1 MKLKSLVKNAIF
13 CFLFKAIF
21 RSIQWLLFISFLIG
35 QPKSKIVHTDVISE
49 SEKMEA
55 TFIFDEVIDRDDVS
69 GWIDRNNYFTLS
81 LFNVSFD
88 SKQKLNKDFKY
99 PLISIETA
107 DTDESVQIIFYTAK
121 EIESYQLIRHSK
133 GKNVLIVLNYL
144 DKEKQQKKED
154 GELVQSFIVEE
165 LPDTFD
171 VMKDRWR
178 HPKTWKDAR
187 ERSSIRILCDTE
199 GLPIYVD
206 NQLIGKSPL
215 DYAVDVLPGWHQVG
229 YFPTDP
235 ALLPLPRSPKE
246 KMMDNILR
254 MGILDV
260 YVEEGKEQEIVLNY
274 QNLDQDVLAFQR
286 SISAG
291 SWIGFSLFF
300 FLIMLI
306 SWGIA

>member
-1 MKLKSLVKNAIF
+1 MPIFVFYLKQF
-13 CFLFKAIF
+13 F

-35 QPKSKIVHTDVISE
+35 QPKSKVVHTNIISE

-81 LFNVSFD
+81 MFNVSFD
-88 SKQKLNKDFKY
+88 SKQTLNKQLKY
-99 PLISIETA
+99 PLVSIETA
-107 DTDESVQIIFYTAK
+107 DTDESVQIIFHTAR

-144 DKEKQQKKED
+144 DKEKKLKKED

-206 NQLIGKSPL
+206 NQLVGKSPL

-235 ALLPLPRSPKE
+235 ALLPSPRSPKE

>member
-1 MKLKSLVKNAIF
+1 MPHLVFFIKQ
-13 CFLFKAIF
+13 LF
-21 RSIQWLLFISFLIG
+21 RLIQWFFFLSFLIG
-35 QPKSKIVHTDVISE
+35 QGQSKIVHADIISE
-49 SEKMEA
+49 PDKVEI
-55 TFIFDEVIDRDDVS
+55 TFIFDEIIDRDDVS

-81 LFNVSFD
+81 LFNVSMGSRDIF
-88 SKQKLNKDFKY
+88 SKKYKY
-99 PLISIETA
+99 PLISVETV
-107 DTDESVQIIFYTAK
+107 DTDGSVQIIFNTARVLD
-121 EIESYQLIRHSK
+121 SYQLIRHSK
-133 GKNVLIVLNYL
+133 GKNLLVILNYL
-144 DKEKQQKKED
+144 NEEKQLDKEE

-171 VMKDRWR
+171 IMKDRWR

-199 GLPIYVD
+199 DLPIYVD
-206 NQLIGKSPL
+206 NQLVGKSPL
-215 DYAVDVLPGWHQVG
+215 EYAVDVLPGWHQVG

-235 ALLPLPRSPKE
+235 ALIPAPRSPKE

-286 SISAG
+286 SITAG

-300 FLIMLI
+300 LLIMLI

>member
-1 MKLKSLVKNAIF
+1 MRQSFRLVF
-13 CFLFKAIF
+13 GFLFLSYLSA
-21 RSIQWLLFISFLIG
+21 QG
-35 QPKSKIVHTDVISE
+35 QSKIVHADILSE
-49 SEKMEA
+49 ADKVEIK
-55 TFIFDEVIDRDDVS
+55 FIFDEIIDRDDVS

-81 LFNVSFD
+81 LFNVSMSSREIF
-88 SKQKLNKDFKY
+88 NKKFKY
-99 PLISIETA
+99 PLLSVETA
-107 DTDESVQIIFYTAK
+107 DTEGSVQIIFNTARTLD
-121 EIESYQLIRHSK
+121 SYQLIRHSK
-133 GKNVLIVLNYL
+133 GKNLLVILNYL
-144 DKEKQQKKED
+144 SEEKQIDKDQ

-171 VMKDRWR
+171 IMKDRWR

-199 GLPIYVD
+199 NLPIYVD
-206 NQLIGKSPL
+206 NQLVGKSPL
-215 DYAVDVLPGWHQVG
+215 EYAVDVLPGWHQVG

-235 ALLPLPRSPKE
+235 ALTPAPRSPKE

-260 YVEEGKEQEIVLNY
+260 YVEDGKEQEIVLNY

-300 FLIMLI
+300 LLIMLI

>member
-1 MKLKSLVKNAIF
+1 MPYLVFFIKQ
-13 CFLFKAIF
+13 LF
-21 RSIQWLLFISFLIG
+21 RLIQWFFFLSFLIG
-35 QPKSKIVHTDVISE
+35 QGQSKIVHADIISE
-49 SEKMEA
+49 PDKVEI
-55 TFIFDEVIDRDDVS
+55 TFIFDEIIDRDDVS

-81 LFNVSFD
+81 LFNVSMG
-88 SKQKLNKDFKY
+88 SKDLFIKIYKY
-99 PLISIETA
+99 PLISVETA
-107 DTDESVQIIFYTAK
+107 DSDESVQIIFNTARVLD
-121 EIESYQLIRHSK
+121 SYQLIRHSK
-133 GKNVLIVLNYL
+133 GKNLLVILNYL
-144 DKEKQQKKED
+144 NEEKQLDKEE

-171 VMKDRWR
+171 IMKDRWR

-199 GLPIYVD
+199 DLPIYVD
-206 NQLIGKSPL
+206 NQLVGKSPL
-215 DYAVDVLPGWHQVG
+215 EYAVDVLPGWHQVG

-235 ALLPLPRSPKE
+235 ALIPAPRSPKE

-286 SISAG
+286 SITAG

-300 FLIMLI
+300 LLIMLI

>member
-1 MKLKSLVKNAIF
+1 MA
-13 CFLFKAIF
+13 
-21 RSIQWLLFISFLIG
+21 LLISFLIG
-35 QPKSKIVHTDVISE
+35 QPKSKIVHTDLISE

-88 SKQKLNKDFKY
+88 SKQKLNKEFKY
-99 PLISIETA
+99 PLISIETV
-107 DTDESVQIIFYTAK
+107 DTDKSVQIIFHTAR

-144 DKEKQQKKED
+144 NKEKQLKKEA

-206 NQLIGKSPL
+206 NQLVGKSPL

-235 ALLPLPRSPKE
+235 ALLPSPRSPKE

>member
-1 MKLKSLVKNAIF
+1 MPYLVFFIKQ
-13 CFLFKAIF
+13 LF
-21 RSIQWLLFISFLIG
+21 RLIQWFFFLSFLIG
-35 QPKSKIVHTDVISE
+35 QGQSKIVHADIISE
-49 SEKMEA
+49 PDKVEI
-55 TFIFDEVIDRDDVS
+55 TFIFDEIIDRDDVS

-81 LFNVSFD
+81 LFNVSMGSRD
-88 SKQKLNKDFKY
+88 IISKKNIY
-99 PLISIETA
+99 PLISVETA
-107 DTDESVQIIFYTAK
+107 DTDGSVQIIFNTARVLD
-121 EIESYQLIRHSK
+121 SYQLIRHSK
-133 GKNVLIVLNYL
+133 GKNLLVILNYLNEEKQL
-144 DKEKQQKKED
+144 DKEK

-171 VMKDRWR
+171 IMKDRWR

-199 GLPIYVD
+199 DLPIYVD
-206 NQLIGKSPL
+206 NQLVGKSPL
-215 DYAVDVLPGWHQVG
+215 EYAVDVLPGWHQVG

-235 ALLPLPRSPKE
+235 ALIPAPRSPKE

-286 SISAG
+286 SITAG

-300 FLIMLI
+300 LLIMLI

>member
-1 MKLKSLVKNAIF
+1 MTFFVLFIKQYFRLIQS
-13 CFLFKAIF
+13 FLF
-21 RSIQWLLFISFLIG
+21 LSFLIG
-35 QPKSKIVHTDVISE
+35 QPKSKVVHTNIISE
-49 SEKMEA
+49 SEKMEV

-81 LFNVSFD
+81 MFNVSFD
-88 SKQKLNKDFKY
+88 SKQTLNKELKY
-99 PLISIETA
+99 PLVSIETA
-107 DTDESVQIIFYTAK
+107 DTDESVQIIFHTAR

-144 DKEKQQKKED
+144 DKEKKLKKED

-235 ALLPLPRSPKE
+235 ALLPSPRSPKE

>member
-1 MKLKSLVKNAIF
+1 MSFFVLFIKQYFRLIQW
-13 CFLFKAIF
+13 FLF
-21 RSIQWLLFISFLIG
+21 LSFLIG
-35 QPKSKIVHTDVISE
+35 QPKSKVVHTNIISE

-81 LFNVSFD
+81 MFNVSFD
-88 SKQKLNKDFKY
+88 SKQTLNKELKY
-99 PLISIETA
+99 PLVSIETA
-107 DTDESVQIIFYTAK
+107 DTDESVQIIFHTAR

-144 DKEKQQKKED
+144 DKEKKLKKED

-206 NQLIGKSPL
+206 NQLVGKSPL

-235 ALLPLPRSPKE
+235 ALLPSPRSPKE

>member
-1 MKLKSLVKNAIF
+1 MPHLVFFIKQ
-13 CFLFKAIF
+13 LF
-21 RSIQWLLFISFLIG
+21 RLIQWVFFLSFLIG
-35 QPKSKIVHTDVISE
+35 QGQSKIVNADIISE
-49 SEKMEA
+49 PDKVEI
-55 TFIFDEVIDRDDVS
+55 TFIFNEIIDRDDVS

-81 LFNVSFD
+81 LFNVSMGSRDIF
-88 SKQKLNKDFKY
+88 SKKYKY
-99 PLISIETA
+99 PLISVETA
-107 DTDESVQIIFYTAK
+107 DSDGSVQIIFNTARVLD
-121 EIESYQLIRHSK
+121 SYQLIRHSK
-133 GKNVLIVLNYL
+133 GKNLLVILNYLNEEKQL
-144 DKEKQQKKED
+144 DKEK

-171 VMKDRWR
+171 IMKDRWR

-199 GLPIYVD
+199 DLPIYVD
-206 NQLIGKSPL
+206 NQLVGKSPL
-215 DYAVDVLPGWHQVG
+215 EYAVDVLPGWHQVG

-235 ALLPLPRSPKE
+235 ALIPAPRSPKE

-286 SISAG
+286 SITAG

-300 FLIMLI
+300 LLIMLI

>member
-1 MKLKSLVKNAIF
+1 MPFFVFYLKQCFRLIQW
-13 CFLFKAIF
+13 FLFM
-21 RSIQWLLFISFLIG
+21 SFLIG

-88 SKQKLNKDFKY
+88 SKQKLNKEFKY
-99 PLISIETA
+99 PLLSIETA
-107 DTDESVQIIFYTAK
+107 YTNESVQIIFHTAK
-121 EIESYQLIRHSK
+121 EIDSYQLIRHSK
-133 GKNVLIVLNYL
+133 GKNVLIILNYL
-144 DKEKQQKKED
+144 DKEKQLKKEE

-235 ALLPLPRSPKE
+235 ALLPSPRSPKE

>member
-1 MKLKSLVKNAIF
+1 MPYLVFFIKQ
-13 CFLFKAIF
+13 LF
-21 RSIQWLLFISFLIG
+21 RLIQWFFFLSFLIG
-35 QPKSKIVHTDVISE
+35 QGQSKIVHADIISE
-49 SEKMEA
+49 PDKVEI
-55 TFIFDEVIDRDDVS
+55 TFIFDEIIDRDDVS

-81 LFNVSFD
+81 LFNVSMD
-88 SKQKLNKDFKY
+88 SRDLFSKKYKY
-99 PLISIETA
+99 PLISVETA
-107 DTDESVQIIFYTAK
+107 DSDGSVQIIFNTARVLD
-121 EIESYQLIRHSK
+121 SYQLIRHSK
-133 GKNVLIVLNYL
+133 GKNLLVILNYL
-144 DKEKQQKKED
+144 NEEKQLDKEE

-171 VMKDRWR
+171 IMKDRWR

-199 GLPIYVD
+199 DLPIYVD
-206 NQLIGKSPL
+206 NQLVGKSPL
-215 DYAVDVLPGWHQVG
+215 EYAVDVLPGWHQVG

-235 ALLPLPRSPKE
+235 ALIPAPRSPKE

-286 SISAG
+286 SITAG

-300 FLIMLI
+300 LLIMLI

>member
-1 MKLKSLVKNAIF
+1 MPHLVFFIKQ
-13 CFLFKAIF
+13 LF
-21 RSIQWLLFISFLIG
+21 RLIQWFFFLSFLIG
-35 QPKSKIVHTDVISE
+35 QGQSKIVHADIISE
-49 SEKMEA
+49 PDKVEI
-55 TFIFDEVIDRDDVS
+55 TFIFDEIIDRDDVS

-81 LFNVSFD
+81 LFNVSMGSRDIF
-88 SKQKLNKDFKY
+88 SKKYKY
-99 PLISIETA
+99 PLISVETA
-107 DTDESVQIIFYTAK
+107 DTDGSVQIIFNTARVLD
-121 EIESYQLIRHSK
+121 SYQLIRHSK
-133 GKNVLIVLNYL
+133 GKNLLVILNYL
-144 DKEKQQKKED
+144 NEEKQLYKEK
-154 GELVQSFIVEE
+154 GELVQSFVVEE

-171 VMKDRWR
+171 IMKDRWR

-199 GLPIYVD
+199 DLPIYVD
-206 NQLIGKSPL
+206 NQLVGKSPL
-215 DYAVDVLPGWHQVG
+215 EYAVDVLPGWHQVG

-235 ALLPLPRSPKE
+235 ALIPAPRSPKE

-286 SISAG
+286 SITAG

-300 FLIMLI
+300 LLIMLI

>member
-1 MKLKSLVKNAIF
+1 MTFFV
-13 CFLFKAIF
+13 LFIKQYF
-21 RSIQWLLFISFLIG
+21 RLIQWFLVISFLVG
-35 QPKSKIVHTDVISE
+35 QPKSEIVHTDIISE

-81 LFNVSFD
+81 MFNVSFD
-88 SKQKLNKDFKY
+88 SKQTLNKELKY
-99 PLISIETA
+99 PLVSIETA
-107 DTDESVQIIFYTAK
+107 DTDESVQIIFHTAR

-133 GKNVLIVLNYL
+133 GKNVLIILNYL
-144 DKEKQQKKED
+144 DKEKKLKKED

-206 NQLIGKSPL
+206 NQLVGKSPL

-235 ALLPLPRSPKE
+235 ALLPSPRSPKE

-300 FLIMLI
+300 FLILLI

>member
-1 MKLKSLVKNAIF
+1 
-13 CFLFKAIF
+13 
-21 RSIQWLLFISFLIG
+21 
-35 QPKSKIVHTDVISE
+35 VHTDVISE

-88 SKQKLNKDFKY
+88 SKQKLNKKFKY
-99 PLISIETA
+99 PLLSIETA
-107 DTDESVQIIFYTAK
+107 YTNESVQIIFHTAK
-121 EIESYQLIRHSK
+121 EIDSYQLIRHSK
-133 GKNVLIVLNYL
+133 GKNVLIILNYL
-144 DKEKQQKKED
+144 DKEKQLKKEE

-178 HPKTWKDAR
+178 HPKTWKDDR

-235 ALLPLPRSPKE
+235 ALLPSPRSPKE

>member
-1 MKLKSLVKNAIF
+1 MTFFVLFIKQYFRLIQW
-13 CFLFKAIF
+13 FLF
-21 RSIQWLLFISFLIG
+21 LSFLIG
-35 QPKSKIVHTDVISE
+35 QPKSKVVHTNIISE

-81 LFNVSFD
+81 MFNVSFD
-88 SKQKLNKDFKY
+88 SKKTLNKELKY
-99 PLISIETA
+99 PLVSIETA
-107 DTDESVQIIFYTAK
+107 DTDESVQIIFHTAR

-144 DKEKQQKKED
+144 DKEKKLKKED

-206 NQLIGKSPL
+206 NQLVGKSPL

-235 ALLPLPRSPKE
+235 ALLPSPRSPKE

>member
-1 MKLKSLVKNAIF
+1 MPIFVFYVEQFLKSIK
-13 CFLFKAIF
+13 
-21 RSIQWLLFISFLIG
+21 WLLFISILFG
-35 QPKSKIVHTDVISE
+35 QPKPKIVHTDVISE

-69 GWIDRNNYFTLS
+69 GWIDRNYYFTLS
-81 LFNVSFD
+81 LFNVSFE

-107 DTDESVQIIFYTAK
+107 ATDESVQIIFYTAK

-133 GKNVLIVLNYL
+133 GKNVLIILNYS
-144 DKEKQQKKED
+144 DKEKKQKKED

-206 NQLIGKSPL
+206 NQLVGKSPL

-235 ALLPLPRSPKE
+235 ALLPSPRSPKE

>member
-1 MKLKSLVKNAIF
+1 MPFFVFYLKQF
-13 CFLFKAIF
+13 F
-21 RSIQWLLFISFLIG
+21 RSIQWLFFISFLIG

-88 SKQKLNKDFKY
+88 SKQKLNKKFKY
-99 PLISIETA
+99 PLLSIETA
-107 DTDESVQIIFYTAK
+107 YTNESVQIIFHTAK
-121 EIESYQLIRHSK
+121 EIDSYQLIRHSK
-133 GKNVLIVLNYL
+133 GKNVLIILNYL
-144 DKEKQQKKED
+144 DKEKQLKKEE

-178 HPKTWKDAR
+178 HPKTWKDDR

-235 ALLPLPRSPKE
+235 ALLPSPRSPKE

>member
-1 MKLKSLVKNAIF
+1 MPYLVFFIKQ
-13 CFLFKAIF
+13 LF
-21 RSIQWLLFISFLIG
+21 RLIQWFFFLSFLIG
-35 QPKSKIVHTDVISE
+35 QGQSKIVHADIISE
-49 SEKMEA
+49 PDKVEI
-55 TFIFDEVIDRDDVS
+55 TFIFDEIIDRDDVS

-81 LFNVSFD
+81 LFNVSMGSRDIF
-88 SKQKLNKDFKY
+88 SKKYKY
-99 PLISIETA
+99 PLISVETA
-107 DTDESVQIIFYTAK
+107 DTDGSVQIIFNTARVLD
-121 EIESYQLIRHSK
+121 SYQLIRHSK
-133 GKNVLIVLNYL
+133 GKNLLVILNYL
-144 DKEKQQKKED
+144 NEEKQLDKEE

-171 VMKDRWR
+171 IMKDRWR

-199 GLPIYVD
+199 DLPIYVD
-206 NQLIGKSPL
+206 NQLVGKSPL
-215 DYAVDVLPGWHQVG
+215 EYAVDVLPGWHQVG

-235 ALLPLPRSPKE
+235 ALIPAPRSPKE

-286 SISAG
+286 SITAG
-291 SWIGFSLFF
+291 SWIGFSLFLS
-300 FLIMLI
+300 LIHI
-306 SWGIA
+306 

>member
-1 MKLKSLVKNAIF
+1 MPYLVFFIKQ
-13 CFLFKAIF
+13 LF
-21 RSIQWLLFISFLIG
+21 RLIQWFFFLSFLIG
-35 QPKSKIVHTDVISE
+35 QGQSKIVHADIISE
-49 SEKMEA
+49 PDKVEI
-55 TFIFDEVIDRDDVS
+55 TFIFDEIIDRDDVS

-81 LFNVSFD
+81 LFNVSMGSRD
-88 SKQKLNKDFKY
+88 IISKKNIY
-99 PLISIETA
+99 PLISVETA
-107 DTDESVQIIFYTAK
+107 DTDGSVQIIFNTARVLD
-121 EIESYQLIRHSK
+121 SYQLIRHSK
-133 GKNVLIVLNYL
+133 GKNLLVILNYL
-144 DKEKQQKKED
+144 NEEKQLDKEE

-171 VMKDRWR
+171 IMKDRWR

-199 GLPIYVD
+199 DLPIYVD
-206 NQLIGKSPL
+206 NQLVGKSPL
-215 DYAVDVLPGWHQVG
+215 EYAVDVLPGWHQVG

-235 ALLPLPRSPKE
+235 ALIPAPRSPKE

-286 SISAG
+286 SITAG

-300 FLIMLI
+300 LLIMLI

>member
-1 MKLKSLVKNAIF
+1 MPFFVFYLKQF
-13 CFLFKAIF
+13 F
-21 RSIQWLLFISFLIG
+21 RSIQWLFFISFLIG
-35 QPKSKIVHTDVISE
+35 QPKSKIVYTDVISE

-88 SKQKLNKDFKY
+88 SKQKLNKEFKY
-99 PLISIETA
+99 PLISIETV
-107 DTDESVQIIFYTAK
+107 DTDKSVQIIFHTAR

-144 DKEKQQKKED
+144 DKEKQLKKEA

-235 ALLPLPRSPKE
+235 ALLPSPRSPKE

>member
-1 MKLKSLVKNAIF
+1 MPFFVF
-13 CFLFKAIF
+13 YVRQFF
-21 RSIQWLLFISFLIG
+21 RSIKWFLFISFLFG
-35 QPKSKIVHTDVISE
+35 QPQSKIVHTDVISE

-88 SKQKLNKDFKY
+88 SKQKLNKEFKY

-107 DTDESVQIIFYTAK
+107 DTDKSVQIIFHTAR

-144 DKEKQQKKED
+144 DKEKKLKKED

-206 NQLIGKSPL
+206 NQLVGKSPL

-235 ALLPLPRSPKE
+235 ALLPSPRSPKE

>member
-1 MKLKSLVKNAIF
+1 M
-13 CFLFKAIF
+13 
-21 RSIQWLLFISFLIG
+21 SFLIG
-35 QPKSKIVHTDVISE
+35 QPKSKVVHTNIISE

-55 TFIFDEVIDRDDVS
+55 TFIFDEMIDRDDVS
-69 GWIDRNNYFTLS
+69 GWIDRNNYFVLS

-88 SKQKLNKDFKY
+88 SKKTLNKDLKY
-99 PLISIETA
+99 PLISVETA
-107 DTDESVQIIFYTAK
+107 DTDESVQIFFHTAK

-133 GKNVLIVLNYL
+133 GKNVLIILNYL
-144 DKEKQQKKED
+144 NKEKQLKKED

-206 NQLIGKSPL
+206 NELVGKSPL

-235 ALLPLPRSPKE
+235 ALLPSPRSPKE

>member
-1 MKLKSLVKNAIF
+1 MPRLVFFIKQ
-13 CFLFKAIF
+13 LF
-21 RSIQWLLFISFLIG
+21 RLIQWFFFLSFLIG
-35 QPKSKIVHTDVISE
+35 QGQSKIVHADIISE
-49 SEKMEA
+49 PDKVEI
-55 TFIFDEVIDRDDVS
+55 TFIFDEIIDRDDVS

-81 LFNVSFD
+81 LFNVSMGSRDIF
-88 SKQKLNKDFKY
+88 SKKYKY
-99 PLISIETA
+99 PLISVETA
-107 DTDESVQIIFYTAK
+107 DSDGSVQIIFNTARVLD
-121 EIESYQLIRHSK
+121 SYQLIRHSK
-133 GKNVLIVLNYL
+133 GKNLLVILNYL
-144 DKEKQQKKED
+144 NEEKQLDKEE

-171 VMKDRWR
+171 IMKDRWR

-199 GLPIYVD
+199 DLPIYVD
-206 NQLIGKSPL
+206 NQLVGKSPL
-215 DYAVDVLPGWHQVG
+215 EYAVDVLPGWHQVG

-235 ALLPLPRSPKE
+235 ALIPAPRSPKE

-286 SISAG
+286 SITAG

-300 FLIMLI
+300 LLIMLI

>member
-1 MKLKSLVKNAIF
+1 MPRLVFFIKQ
-13 CFLFKAIF
+13 LF
-21 RSIQWLLFISFLIG
+21 RLIQWFFFLSFLIG
-35 QPKSKIVHTDVISE
+35 QGQSKIVHADIISE
-49 SEKMEA
+49 SDKVES
-55 TFIFDEVIDRDDVS
+55 TFIFDEIIDRDDVS

-81 LFNVSFD
+81 LFNVSMS
-88 SKQKLNKDFKY
+88 SKDIFSKKYKY
-99 PLISIETA
+99 PLISVETV
-107 DTDESVQIIFYTAK
+107 DTDESVQIIFNTARVLD
-121 EIESYQLIRHSK
+121 SYQLIRHSK
-133 GKNVLIVLNYL
+133 GKNLLVILNYL
-144 DKEKQQKKED
+144 TEEKQLDKEE

-171 VMKDRWR
+171 IMKDRWR

-199 GLPIYVD
+199 DLPIYVD
-206 NQLIGKSPL
+206 NQLVGKSPL
-215 DYAVDVLPGWHQVG
+215 EYAVDVLPGWHQVG

-235 ALLPLPRSPKE
+235 ALIPAPRSPKE

-286 SISAG
+286 SITAG

-300 FLIMLI
+300 LLIMLI